1 MPVSKNKRKN
11 GKVASRNLTIETL
24 NTRLAGVNK
33 LLGLLSKA
41 TNGRIVADKDRA
53 LRLAMSKGL

>member
-11 GKVASRNLTIETL
+11 GKVASRNLSLDTL
-24 NTRLAGVNK
+24 NTRLSGVNK
-33 LLGLLSKA
+33 LLNLLSKA

-53 LRLAMSKGL
+53 LRLAMAKGL